1 MGGKE
6 LKKFFLKLFSNKLF
20 KNILGWHI
28 LSIAGILFIAYLI
41 PDSSYFILRYL
52 LLLTMVI
59 LSISYFTLSNYYKLD
74 RKSDGNKPALAIRAI
89 VSRFLWVV
97 ILAWIQILLSSF
109 NINLDDQFKEI
120 CSLLLAYSLIFSL
133 LAIMIGIK
141 LRTLLVL
148 MMVFLPILLLL
159 GAFDIKWWALV
170 TGFITLWNFINSED
184 FLTYL
189 RGGRNLENVPKELK
203 YKWSVNKFTAY
214 IVTFL
219 VYASLVLSSL
229 FEIQNPSS
237 YEDYLSNGATRV
249 YSMLFLVV
257 SMIILFGILF
267 GYYYL
272 LNQKTE
278 EGWVAKF
285 LLNIGKK
292 IGLDKFNSTIK
303 LYVKAKKGELK

>member
-1 MGGKE
+1 M
-6 LKKFFLKLFSNKLF
+6 KKFFLKLFSNIFGRHLLSF
-20 KNILGWHI
+20 AILI
-28 LSIAGILFIAYLI
+28 FIFTRLQDANF
-41 PDSSYFILRYL
+41 FIIKYL
-52 LLLTMVI
+52 LLLVMVI
-59 LSISYFTLSNYYKLD
+59 LSISYFALSNYYKLD
-74 RKSDGNKPALAIRAI
+74 RKNDGNKPALAIRAI
-89 VSRFLWVV
+89 VSRFLWII

-109 NINLDDQFKEI
+109 NINLDEQFTEI
-120 CSLLLAYSLIFSL
+120 CSLLLACSFIVSL
-133 LAIMIGIK
+133 LAIIIGIK

-148 MMVFLPILLLL
+148 MLVLLPILLLL

-189 RGGRNLENVPKELK
+189 RGGKNLENVPKELK

-237 YEDYLSNGATRV
+237 FEDYLSNGTTRV

-278 EGWVAKF
+278 EGRVAKF

>member
-1 MGGKE
+1 M
-6 LKKFFLKLFSNKLF
+6 KKFFLKLFSNIFGRHLLSF
-20 KNILGWHI
+20 AILI
-28 LSIAGILFIAYLI
+28 FIFTRLQDANF
-41 PDSSYFILRYL
+41 FIIKYL
-52 LLLTMVI
+52 LLLVMVI
-59 LSISYFTLSNYYKLD
+59 LSISYFALSNYYKLD
-74 RKSDGNKPALAIRAI
+74 RKNDGNKPALAIRAI
-89 VSRFLWVV
+89 VSRFLWII

-109 NINLDDQFKEI
+109 NINLDEQFTEI
-120 CSLLLAYSLIFSL
+120 CSLLLACSLIVSL
-133 LAIMIGIK
+133 LAIIIGIK

-148 MMVFLPILLLL
+148 MLVLLPILLLL

-189 RGGRNLENVPKELK
+189 RGGKNLENVPKELK

-237 YEDYLSNGATRV
+237 FEDYLSNGTTRV

-272 LNQKTE
+272 LNHKKE
-278 EGWVAKF
+278 EGRVAKF
-285 LLNIGKK
+285 LLNIGKRM
-292 IGLDKFNSTIK
+292 GLNKFNSTIK

>member
-1 MGGKE
+1 M
-6 LKKFFLKLFSNKLF
+6 KKFFKELFN
-20 KNILGWHI
+20 NIFLGHLLSFLV
-28 LSIAGILFIAYLI
+28 LSIFLFLLRQ
-41 PDSSYFILRYL
+41 DDNFFIIKYL
-52 LLLTMVI
+52 LLLFMVI
-59 LSISYFTLSNYYKLD
+59 LSISYFSLSNYYKLD
-74 RKSDGNKPALAIRAI
+74 RKNNENKLALAIRSI
-89 VSRFLWVV
+89 VSRVLWNE
-97 ILAWIQILLSSF
+97 ILTWIEIWLSSF
-109 NINLDDQFKEI
+109 GLIINKSFIALF
-120 CSLLLAYSLIFSL
+120 SLILWYSLIFSL
-133 LAIMIGIK
+133 FAIMIGIK

-148 MMVFLPILLLL
+148 MIVFLPILLLL

-189 RGGRNLENVPKELK
+189 RGGKKLENVPKELK
-203 YKWSVNKFTAY
+203 YKWSINKFVIY
-214 IVTFL
+214 ILTFL
-219 VYASLVLSSL
+219 FYFSLIISSF
-229 FEIQNPSS
+229 FEKKNPC
-237 YEDYLSNGATRV
+237 YFEDYLSNGATRV

-278 EGWVAKF
+278 EGRVAKF

>member
-1 MGGKE
+1 M
-6 LKKFFLKLFSNKLF
+6 KKFFLKLFSNIFGRHLLSF
-20 KNILGWHI
+20 AILI
-28 LSIAGILFIAYLI
+28 FIFTRLQDANF
-41 PDSSYFILRYL
+41 FIIKYL
-52 LLLTMVI
+52 LLLVMVI
-59 LSISYFTLSNYYKLD
+59 LSISYFALSNYYKLD
-74 RKSDGNKPALAIRAI
+74 RKNDGNKPALAIRAI
-89 VSRFLWVV
+89 VSRFLWII

-109 NINLDDQFKEI
+109 NINLDEQFTEI
-120 CSLLLAYSLIFSL
+120 CSLLLACSLIVSL
-133 LAIMIGIK
+133 LAIIIGIK

-148 MMVFLPILLLL
+148 MLVLLPILLLL

-189 RGGRNLENVPKELK
+189 RGGKNLENVPKELK

-237 YEDYLSNGATRV
+237 FEDYLSNGTTRV

-278 EGWVAKF
+278 EGRVAKF

>member
-1 MGGKE
+1 M
-6 LKKFFLKLFSNKLF
+6 KKFFTELL
-20 KNILGWHI
+20 KNIFWRHI
-28 LSIAGILFIAYLI
+28 LSFAGIIFIIYSIREANYPI
-41 PDSSYFILRYL
+41 IKYL
-52 LLLTMVI
+52 LLLVMVM
-59 LSISYFTLSNYYKLD
+59 LSISYFALSNYYKLD
-74 RKSDGNKPALAIRAI
+74 RKNDGNKPALAIRTI
-89 VSRFLWVV
+89 VSRFLWIV

-109 NINLDDQFKEI
+109 NISLDDQFKEI
-120 CSLLLAYSLIFSL
+120 YSLLLAYSLIFSL

-148 MMVFLPILLLL
+148 MIVLLPILLLL

-170 TGFITLWNFINSED
+170 TGFITLWEFINSEA

-189 RGGRNLENVPKELK
+189 RMGNELKSIPKELK

-219 VYASLVLSSL
+219 IYASLVISS

-237 YEDYLSNGATRV
+237 FEDYLSNGATRV

-272 LNQKTE
+272 LNQKKE
-278 EGWVAKF
+278 EGRVAKF
-285 LLNIGKK
+285 LLNTGKK

>member
-1 MGGKE
+1 M
-6 LKKFFLKLFSNKLF
+6 KKFFTELFN
-20 KNILGWHI
+20 NIFGWHLLSFAI
-28 LSIAGILFIAYLI
+28 LIFIFTRLQNANF
-41 PDSSYFILRYL
+41 FIIKYL
-52 LLLTMVI
+52 LLLVMVI
-59 LSISYFTLSNYYKLD
+59 LSISYFALSNYYKLD
-74 RKSDGNKPALAIRAI
+74 RKNDGNKPALAIRAI
-89 VSRFLWVV
+89 VSRFLWIV

-109 NINLDDQFKEI
+109 NINLDEQFTEI
-120 CSLLLAYSLIFSL
+120 YSLLLACSLIVSL
-133 LAIMIGIK
+133 LAIIIGIK

-148 MMVFLPILLLL
+148 MLVLLPILLLL

-189 RGGRNLENVPKELK
+189 RGGKKLENVPKELK

-237 YEDYLSNGATRV
+237 FEDYLSNGATRV

-278 EGWVAKF
+278 EGRVAKF

>member
-1 MGGKE
+1 
-6 LKKFFLKLFSNKLF
+6 
-20 KNILGWHI
+20 
-28 LSIAGILFIAYLI
+28 
-41 PDSSYFILRYL
+41 
-52 LLLTMVI
+52 MVI
-59 LSISYFTLSNYYKLD
+59 LSISYFSLSHYYKLD
-74 RKSDGNKPALAIRAI
+74 RKNDENKPALAIRSI

-97 ILAWIQILLSSF
+97 IFVWIQILLSSF
-109 NINLDDQFKEI
+109 NISLDDQFKEI

-148 MMVFLPILLLL
+148 MIVLLPILLLL

-184 FLTYL
+184 FLMYL
-189 RGGRNLENVPKELK
+189 RGGKKLENVPKELK

-219 VYASLVLSSL
+219 VYASLVISSL
-229 FEIQNPSS
+229 FEIQKPISF
-237 YEDYLSNGATRV
+237 EEYLSNGATRV

-272 LNQKTE
+272 LNHKKE
-278 EGWVAKF
+278 EGRVAKF
-285 LLNIGKK
+285 LLNTGKK
-292 IGLDKFNSTIK
+292 IGLDKFNSTIQ

>member
-1 MGGKE
+1 MKRFFTE
-6 LKKFFLKLFSNKLF
+6 LL
-20 KNILGWHI
+20 KNIFWHHI
-28 LSIAGILFIAYLI
+28 LSFVGIIFIIYSI
-41 PDSSYFILRYL
+41 PEDNYFIIKYL
-52 LLLTMVI
+52 LLLVMVI

-89 VSRFLWVV
+89 VSRLLWIV

-109 NINLDDQFKEI
+109 NINLDEQFMEI
-120 CSLLLAYSLIFSL
+120 CSLLLAFSLIVSL
-133 LAIMIGIK
+133 LAIIIGVK
-141 LRTLLVL
+141 FRTLLVL
-148 MMVFLPILLLL
+148 MMLLLPILLLL

-189 RGGRNLENVPKELK
+189 RGGKKLENVPKELK
-203 YKWSVNKFTAY
+203 YKWSINKFVIY
-214 IVTFL
+214 ILTFL
-219 VYASLVLSSL
+219 FYFSLIISSF
-229 FEIQNPSS
+229 FEKKNPC
-237 YEDYLSNGATRV
+237 YFEDYLSNGATRV

-278 EGWVAKF
+278 EGRGAKF

>member
-1 MGGKE
+1 M
-6 LKKFFLKLFSNKLF
+6 KKFITELLHNIFGWRILLAIGVFSLIIYQSQITNNSIIE
-20 KNILGWHI
+20 NIL
-28 LSIAGILFIAYLI
+28 YLI
-41 PDSSYFILRYL
+41 MTAIA
-52 LLLTMVI
+52 
-59 LSISYFTLSNYYKLD
+59 ISYFFSSYNHKLD
-74 RKSDGNKPALAIRAI
+74 RRNDNNKVALTIRSI
-89 VSRFLWVV
+89 VYRFFLVV
-97 ILAWIQILLSSF
+97 ILKWVTILLSSLGIML
-109 NINLDDQFKEI
+109 NKNLIDLF
-120 CSLLLAYSLIFSL
+120 SLILPYSLIFSL

-148 MMVFLPILLLL
+148 MIILLPILLLL

-170 TGFITLWNFINSED
+170 TGFITLWEFINSEA

-189 RGGRNLENVPKELK
+189 RMGNELKSIPKELK

-219 VYASLVLSSL
+219 VYASLVISSL

-237 YEDYLSNGATRV
+237 FEDYLSNGATRV
-249 YSMLFLVV
+249 YSMLFLIV

-267 GYYYL
+267 SYYYL
-272 LNQKTE
+272 LNQKKE
-278 EGWVAKF
+278 EGRVAKF

>member
-1 MGGKE
+1 M
-6 LKKFFLKLFSNKLF
+6 KKFFTELL
-20 KNILGWHI
+20 KNIFWRHI
-28 LSIAGILFIAYLI
+28 LLFAGIIFIIYSI
-41 PDSSYFILRYL
+41 PEANYFIIKYL
-52 LLLTMVI
+52 LLLVMVM
-59 LSISYFTLSNYYKLD
+59 LSISYFALSNYYKLD
-74 RKSDGNKPALAIRAI
+74 RKKDGDKPALVIRAI
-89 VSRFLWVV
+89 VSIFLWIV

-109 NINLDDQFKEI
+109 NINLDEQFMEI
-120 CSLLLAYSLIFSL
+120 CSLLLAFLLIVSL
-133 LAIMIGIK
+133 LAIIIGIK
-141 LRTLLVL
+141 FRTLLVL
-148 MMVFLPILLLL
+148 MMVLLPILLLL

-189 RGGRNLENVPKELK
+189 RGGKKLENVPKELK
-203 YKWSVNKFTAY
+203 YKWSINKFVIY
-214 IVTFL
+214 ILTFL
-219 VYASLVLSSL
+219 FYFSLIISSF
-229 FEIQNPSS
+229 FEKKNPC
-237 YEDYLSNGATRV
+237 YFEDYLSNGATRV

-278 EGWVAKF
+278 EGGVAKF

>member
-1 MGGKE
+1 M
-6 LKKFFLKLFSNKLF
+6 KKFFTELL
-20 KNILGWHI
+20 KNIFWRHI
-28 LSIAGILFIAYLI
+28 LSFAGIIFIIYSI
-41 PDSSYFILRYL
+41 PKANYFIIKYL
-52 LLLTMVI
+52 LLLVMVM
-59 LSISYFTLSNYYKLD
+59 LSISYFALSNYYKLD
-74 RKSDGNKPALAIRAI
+74 RKNDGDKPALVIRAI
-89 VSRFLWVV
+89 VSIFLWIV

-109 NINLDDQFKEI
+109 NINLDEQFMEI
-120 CSLLLAYSLIFSL
+120 CSLLLAFLLIVSL
-133 LAIMIGIK
+133 LAIIIGIK
-141 LRTLLVL
+141 FRTLLVL
-148 MMVFLPILLLL
+148 MMVLLPILLLL

-189 RGGRNLENVPKELK
+189 RGGKKLENVPKELK
-203 YKWSVNKFTAY
+203 YKWSINKFVIY
-214 IVTFL
+214 ILTFL
-219 VYASLVLSSL
+219 FYFSLIISSF
-229 FEIQNPSS
+229 FEKKNPC
-237 YEDYLSNGATRV
+237 YFEDYLSNGATRV

>member
-1 MGGKE
+1 VGGKE
-6 LKKFFLKLFSNKLF
+6 LKKFFLKLFSNIFGRHLLSF
-20 KNILGWHI
+20 AILI
-28 LSIAGILFIAYLI
+28 FIFTRLQDANF
-41 PDSSYFILRYL
+41 FIIKYL
-52 LLLTMVI
+52 LLLVMVI
-59 LSISYFTLSNYYKLD
+59 LSISYFALSNYYKLD
-74 RKSDGNKPALAIRAI
+74 RKNDGNKPALAIRAI
-89 VSRFLWVV
+89 VSRFLWII

-109 NINLDDQFKEI
+109 NINLDEQFTEI
-120 CSLLLAYSLIFSL
+120 CSLLLACSLIVSL
-133 LAIMIGIK
+133 LAIIIGIK

-148 MMVFLPILLLL
+148 MLVLLPILLLL

-189 RGGRNLENVPKELK
+189 RGGKNLENVPKELK

-237 YEDYLSNGATRV
+237 FEDYLSNGTTRV

-278 EGWVAKF
+278 EGRVAKF

>member
-1 MGGKE
+1 M
-6 LKKFFLKLFSNKLF
+6 KKFFTELL
-20 KNILGWHI
+20 KNIFWRHI
-28 LSIAGILFIAYLI
+28 LSFAGIIFIIYII
-41 PDSSYFILRYL
+41 PKANYFIIKYL
-52 LLLTMVI
+52 LLLVMVM
-59 LSISYFTLSNYYKLD
+59 LSISYFALSNYYKLD
-74 RKSDGNKPALAIRAI
+74 RKNDGDKPALVIRAI
-89 VSRFLWVV
+89 VSIFLWIV

-109 NINLDDQFKEI
+109 NINLDEQFMEI
-120 CSLLLAYSLIFSL
+120 CSLLLAFLLIVSL
-133 LAIMIGIK
+133 LAIIIGIK
-141 LRTLLVL
+141 FRTLLVL
-148 MMVFLPILLLL
+148 MMVLLPILLLL

-189 RGGRNLENVPKELK
+189 RGGKKLENVPKELK
-203 YKWSVNKFTAY
+203 YKWSINKFVIY
-214 IVTFL
+214 ILTFL
-219 VYASLVLSSL
+219 FYFSLIISSF
-229 FEIQNPSS
+229 FEKKNPC
-237 YEDYLSNGATRV
+237 YFEDYLSNGATRV

-278 EGWVAKF
+278 EGRVAKF

>member
-1 MGGKE
+1 M
-6 LKKFFLKLFSNKLF
+6 KKFFTELFN
-20 KNILGWHI
+20 NIFGWHLLSFAI
-28 LSIAGILFIAYLI
+28 LIFIFTRLQNANF
-41 PDSSYFILRYL
+41 FIIKYL
-52 LLLTMVI
+52 LLLVMVI
-59 LSISYFTLSNYYKLD
+59 LSISYFALSNYYKLD
-74 RKSDGNKPALAIRAI
+74 RKNDGNKPALAIRAI
-89 VSRFLWVV
+89 VSRFLWIV

-109 NINLDDQFKEI
+109 NINLDEQFTEI
-120 CSLLLAYSLIFSL
+120 YSLLLACSLIVSL
-133 LAIMIGIK
+133 LAIIIGIK

-148 MMVFLPILLLL
+148 MLVLLPILLLL

-189 RGGRNLENVPKELK
+189 RGGKKLENVPKELK

-237 YEDYLSNGATRV
+237 FEDYLSNGATRV

-278 EGWVAKF
+278 EGRVAKF

-292 IGLDKFNSTIK
+292 IGLDKFNSAIK